1 MGRDT
6 FQLFSSLPSFGEG
19 MARVLDLNGSLTD
32 HGYIL
37 SETPREADA
46 RALASDW
53 SATMNDINAATES
66 AIGSK
71 QGKEG

>member
-19 MARVLDLNGSLTD
+19 MARVLDITGAMRD
-32 HGYIL
+32 HGYII
-37 SETPREADA
+37 SQSPAEADA

-53 SATMNDINAATES
+53 SATMNDINHGTEG
-66 AIGSK
+66 ALGQEQK
-71 QGKEG
+71 A